1 MARKWR
7 MKPRKSVMELTVE
20 WGREK
25 MVYKLTV
32 PRCNFTFFFSW
43 RKCTRSIGMCD
54 ERLSYD
60 ALIGGGGR
68 EFFDMGI
75 KNKIQ
80 LPILADPWRESELL
94 RRVN

>member
-1 MARKWR
+1 
-7 MKPRKSVMELTVE
+7 
-20 WGREK
+20 
-25 MVYKLTV
+25 
-32 PRCNFTFFFSW
+32 
-43 RKCTRSIGMCD
+43 MCD